1 MFCECEW
8 TMNGCLHK
16 HLVDVNCDGGANNH
30 KKITR
35 TAQWMRRAGERK
47 KFFFFFQIFVRFILF
62 FFLRAMWTIARRE
75 HKVTVASRVQN
86 FKFETLLQQS
96 RETMLFESSTVECD
110 YYTQRKCS
118 RRCQRSSSL
127 SSSSSTKFNYSLRTI
142 GNSSNRCFVC
152 LLKLNDV
159 HCDVF

>member
-8 TMNGCLHK
+8 TMTGCLHK

-35 TAQWMRRAGERK
+35 TAQWMRRAGKRK
-47 KFFFFFQIFVRFILF
+47 KFFFFSNFCSFYFTF
-62 FFLRAMWTIARRE
+62 FMSTNGTIARRA